1 MSDRPKS
8 DYKSTLNLPDTPFPM
23 RGDLARREVAWV
35 REWQERKVY
44 EAIRTASRGRPRFVL
59 HDGPPYANA
68 DIHIGHAVNK
78 ILKDIVVKSR
88 GFAGYD
94 APYVPGWD
102 CHGMPIEVQIEKT
115 HGKNIPVEETQRL
128 ARAYATEQIARQK
141 AQFQRLGVLGDWD
154 RPYTTMAFRNEAD
167 EIRMLGAILAKG
179 YIYRGLKPVNWCFD
193 CQSALAE
200 AEVEYEDRT
209 DAAID
214 VGFDID
220 PRDRSKLAHAFSM
233 EQLPEGPVRAVIWT
247 TTPWTL
253 PANQALAVHP
263 ELSYSLVETDRGSLT
278 VATDLV
284 DDCLK
289 RFGAARKEPARRF
302 EHRAQGRALEHLR
315 FRHPFYDRAS
325 PVQLGEFVTLE
336 QGTGIVHSSPAYGID
351 DFQSSRRYGLTDDQI
366 LNPVQGDGRYADNL
380 PFFGGMD
387 IWKANPL
394 IVDKLREVGA
404 LLHADR
410 ITHSYMHCWR
420 HKTPII
426 YRATTQW
433 FAGMDDVP
441 GWRGVKPQRT
451 LRETALAGIE
461 ATQFFPTWGKARLH
475 GMIANRPDWTLSR
488 QRQWGVPLP
497 FFVDRETDQLH
508 PDTLALLEL
517 AAAKVERG
525 GIEEWQKAS
534 YEDFG
539 VDAKKYRKL
548 SDTLDVWFDSGATH
562 QTVMG
567 GPEGR
572 KKHMGSHPDQTGFPA
587 DLYLEG
593 SDQHRGWFHSSLL
606 SSCMLNGV
614 PPYKALLTH
623 GFAVD
628 GEGKKMSKSKGNVVA
643 PQTVSDTLGAEIL
656 RLWVGA
662 TDYSGELSISNEIL
676 KRVVESYRRIRN
688 TLRFLLANTSD
699 FDRARHAVPAAQLL
713 ELDRY
718 ALEVAH
724 GTFEAMQKDYAR
736 YEFHLVVQTLQ
747 LYCSEELGGR
757 YLDILKDRL
766 YTTAADSPGRRSAQ
780 TVLAVIRDELLKLMA
795 PILSFTAEE
804 AWHITHPEDPTIF
817 ATIWETQHPAA
828 RSDSAE
834 LSARWTA
841 IMNVRDAVLK
851 QLESSRER
859 GEIGSSL
866 QAEIAITAPSP
877 VYEALA
883 SIGDDLRFVMI
894 TSAAAI
900 APGSALE
907 IRVTPS
913 VHPKCERCW
922 HYRAD
927 VGADAAHATLC
938 GRCVANLY
946 GAGEPRRFA

>member
-1 MSDRPKS
+1 
-8 DYKSTLNLPDTPFPM
+8 M
-23 RGDLARREVAWV
+23 RGDLAKREAAWV

-44 EAIRTASRGRPRFVL
+44 EAIRSASRGRPRFVL

-78 ILKDIVVKSR
+78 ILKDIVVKSKSLA
-88 GFAGYD
+88 GFD

-154 RPYTTMAFRNEAD
+154 HPYTTMAFRNEAD
-167 EIRMLGAILAKG
+167 EMRMLGAILAKG

-209 DAAID
+209 DIAID
-214 VGFDID
+214 VGFEVD
-220 PRDRSKLAHAFSM
+220 PRDRTVLARAFGL
-233 EQLPEGPVRAVIWT
+233 ERLADGPARAVIWT
-247 TTPWTL
+247 TTPWTI

-263 ELSYSLVETDRGSLT
+263 DLVYSLVETDRGSLIL
-278 VATDLV
+278 ATELV
-284 DDCLK
+284 DACL
-289 RFGAARKEPARRF
+289 ARYGIARREPAGRF
-302 EHRAQGRALEHLR
+302 EHKSPGRSLEGIR
-315 FRHPFYDRAS
+315 FRHPFYDRES

-351 DFQSSRRYGLTDDQI
+351 DFQSCRRYGLTDDQI
-366 LNPVQGDGRYADNL
+366 LNPVQGDGRYAATL
-380 PFFGGMD
+380 PFFGGLN

-394 IVDKLREVGA
+394 IVEKLREVGA
-404 LLHADR
+404 LLHAEKV
-410 ITHSYMHCWR
+410 THSYMHCWR

-441 GWRGVKPQRT
+441 GWHGVKPQKT

-461 ATQFFPTWGKARLH
+461 ATQFFPAWGKARLH

-497 FFVDRETDQLH
+497 FFVDRESDMLH
-508 PDTLALLEL
+508 PDTLPLLEL

-525 GIEEWQKAS
+525 GIEEWQKAT

-539 VDAKKYRKL
+539 VDPQKYRKL

-567 GPEGR
+567 GPDGR
-572 KKHMGSHPDQTGFPA
+572 SKHRGSHPDQTGFPA

-628 GEGKKMSKSKGNVVA
+628 GDGKKMSKSRGNVVA

-676 KRVVESYRRIRN
+676 KRVVEGYRRIRN

-699 FDRARHAVPAAQLL
+699 FDPARDAVPADELF

-718 ALEVAH
+718 ALDVAA
-724 GTFEAMQKDYAR
+724 GYFDEMRQKYAV
-736 YEFHLVVQTLQ
+736 YEFHLVVQALQ

-766 YTTAADSPGRRSAQ
+766 YTTATDSIGRRSAQ
-780 TVLAVIRDELLKLMA
+780 TVLTIIRDELIKLMA

-804 AWHITHPEDPTIF
+804 AWRIVHPEDPTIF
-817 ATIWETQHPAA
+817 AATWGAEHRVV

-834 LSARWTA
+834 FSKRWTA
-841 IMNVRDAVLK
+841 IMAVRDLVLK
-851 QLESSRER
+851 RLESSRER

-866 QAEIAITAPSP
+866 QAEIAIAAPTP
-877 VYEALA
+877 VYEALS

-894 TSAAAI
+894 TS
-900 APGSALE
+900 SATVRRGDALD
-907 IRVTPS
+907 IQVTPS
-913 VHPKCERCW
+913 VHAKCERCW
-922 HYRAD
+922 HYRAE
-927 VGADAAHATLC
+927 VGADKAHPTLC
-938 GRCVANLY
+938 GRCMANLY
-946 GAGEPRRFA
+946 GSGEARRFA